1 MEILFILIPISIIF
15 NFAVLIFL
23 RWAIYSNQFEKL
35 DNESRRILK
44 E

>member
-1 MEILFILIPISIIF
+1 ISIIL

-23 RWAIYSNQFEKL
+23 RWAIFSNQYEKL
-35 DNESRRILK
+35 DKEARRIL